1 MTSFRDTKNDTKHYG
16 TTPQHLVK
24 NYHSSQHFVKQ
35 MNSDMLS
42 IALTVVSR
50 NLMARVAATPR

>member
-24 NYHSSQHFVKQ
+24 NYHSSQYFVKQ

-50 NLMARVAATPR
+50 ILMALEE